1 MSDEKGGVNING
13 GSVRAGRD
21 IVGGDSFNVEHIS
34 GNANVA
40 MGRGASAQSNVVT
53 NFADWRAQ
61 IEKQIEAKPNLATAN
76 KQDLKDAVAKIEGEG
91 AKGKQADPGRLEK
104 LINTLSAMAPDIFE
118 VATTTLT
125 NPLAGI
131 GLTLKKIGDKAKLE
145 QAKP

>member
-1 MSDEKGGVNING
+1 MSDEKGGVNISG

-21 IVGGDSFNVEHIS
+21 IVGGDSFNVEQI
-34 GNANVA
+34 GENANVA
-40 MGRGASAQSNVVT
+40 LGRGASAQSNSVAL
-53 NFADWRAQ
+53 FADWRAQ
-61 IEKQIEAKPNLATAN
+61 IEKQIESAPTLSPAE
-76 KQDLKDAVAKIEGEG
+76 KQDAKETIAKIETEG
-91 AKGKQADPGRLEK
+91 AKGKRADPGRIERL
-104 LINTLSAMAPDIFE
+104 LNTLSAMAPDIFE